1 MDEGRQMPTGTGCTT
16 NDNTHGMKFKTK
28 SFIKTALVILKK
40 LKSGVTFYK
49 IADMKT
55 IMISTVFYFFSIAIL
70 SCNTQPAPDG
80 NRSAIDSLN
89 KIINQLKPGL
99 GEFMLQIKYHHDS
112 LGKAILEKDYERA
125 AYEVDEIKETTEKIQ
140 QLNITNDKL
149 QKPFSIF
156 YDKYLQAPLNVL
168 ADAASKKDD
177 AALKT
182 NFISLTNNC
191 NSCHHENN
199 MAFMKIGL

>member
-1 MDEGRQMPTGTGCTT
+1 
-16 NDNTHGMKFKTK
+16 
-28 SFIKTALVILKK
+28 
-40 LKSGVTFYK
+40 
-49 IADMKT
+49 MKT
-55 IMISTVFYFFSIAIL
+55 IFKSFAVFYLLMEISG
-70 SCNTQPAPDG
+70 CTNQPPA
-80 NRSAIDSLN
+80 NNNQAAIDSLN

-112 LGKAILEKDYERA
+112 LGKAINNKDYDRA
-125 AYEVDEIKETTEKIQ
+125 AYEVDELKETTEKIQ

-149 QKPFSIF
+149 QKPFAIF
-156 YDKYLQAPLNVL
+156 YEKYLQTPLNVL
-168 ADAASKKDD
+168 ADAAAKKDD
-177 AALKT
+177 ASLKT

>member
-1 MDEGRQMPTGTGCTT
+1 MEISGCT
-16 NDNTHGMKFKTK
+16 N
-28 SFIKTALVILKK
+28 
-40 LKSGVTFYK
+40 
-49 IADMKT
+49 
-55 IMISTVFYFFSIAIL
+55 
-70 SCNTQPAPDG
+70 QPPA
-80 NRSAIDSLN
+80 NNNQAAIDSLN

-112 LGKAILEKDYERA
+112 LGKAINNKDYDRA
-125 AYEVDEIKETTEKIQ
+125 AYEVDELKETTEKIQ

-149 QKPFSIF
+149 QKPFAIF
-156 YDKYLQAPLNVL
+156 YEKYLQTPLNVL
-168 ADAASKKDD
+168 ADAAAKKDD
-177 AALKT
+177 ASLKT

>member
-1 MDEGRQMPTGTGCTT
+1 
-16 NDNTHGMKFKTK
+16 
-28 SFIKTALVILKK
+28 
-40 LKSGVTFYK
+40 
-49 IADMKT
+49 MKT
-55 IMISTVFYFFSIAIL
+55 IFKSFAVFYLLMEISG
-70 SCNTQPAPDG
+70 CTNQPPA
-80 NRSAIDSLN
+80 NNNQAAIDSLN

-112 LGKAILEKDYERA
+112 LGKAINNKDYDRA
-125 AYEVDEIKETTEKIQ
+125 AYEVDELKETTEKIK

-149 QKPFSIF
+149 QKPFAIF
-156 YDKYLQAPLNVL
+156 YEKYLQTPLNVL
-168 ADAASKKDD
+168 ADAAAKKDD
-177 AALKT
+177 ASLKT

>member
-1 MDEGRQMPTGTGCTT
+1 
-16 NDNTHGMKFKTK
+16 MKN
-28 SFIKTALVILKK
+28 V
-40 LKSGVTFYK
+40 
-49 IADMKT
+49 
-55 IMISTVFYFFSIAIL
+55 MISAAFYFLFVAIT
-70 SCNTQPAPDG
+70 SCSPQPAPDTS
-80 NRSAIDSLN
+80 RAAIDSLN

-112 LGKAILEKDYERA
+112 LGKAITNKDYERA
-125 AYEVDEIKETTEKIQ
+125 AYEVDEIKETTEKIE

-149 QKPFSIF
+149 QKPFAIF
-156 YDKYLQAPLNVL
+156 FDKYLQGPLSVL

-177 AALKT
+177 ASLKT

-199 MAFMKIGL
+199 MAFMKIQ